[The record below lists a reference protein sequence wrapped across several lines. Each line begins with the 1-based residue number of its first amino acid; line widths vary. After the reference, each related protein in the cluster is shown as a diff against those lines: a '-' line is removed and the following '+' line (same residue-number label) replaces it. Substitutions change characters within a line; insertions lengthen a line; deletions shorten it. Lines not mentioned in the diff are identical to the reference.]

1 MKKQVQQ
8 WETLY
13 AEEILSCFSYV
24 VWILL
29 MRVDAVCVSGC
40 AADEEG
46 ITSEAGE

>member
-13 AEEILSCFSYV
+13 SEESLSRFYV